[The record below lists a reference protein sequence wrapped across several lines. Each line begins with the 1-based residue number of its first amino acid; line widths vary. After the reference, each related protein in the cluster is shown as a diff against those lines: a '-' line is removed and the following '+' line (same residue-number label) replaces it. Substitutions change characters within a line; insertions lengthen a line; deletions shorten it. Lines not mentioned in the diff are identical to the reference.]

1 MAESVFAEKV
11 RARKLEWAYDVDS
24 AAVSSEEIGN
34 PVHPGTQRELARHG
48 LPRSAHRARQLR
60 AEDYA
65 QYDLFIGMDRDNL
78 RRMERIFGGRSAH
91 KIALLMAY
99 TGEAQRNRRSVVY
112 GSI

>member
-1 MAESVFAEKV
+1 MKRILFVCHGNICRSPMAESVFAEKV

-65 QYDLFIGMDRDNL
+65 QYDCLSAWTEIICDAWSVSSAAIRSIKL
-78 RRMERIFGGRSAH
+78 RC
-91 KIALLMAY
+91 
-99 TGEAQRNRRSVVY
+99 
-112 GSI
+112 